1 MPVVKAVIPT
11 AGLSTRLLPAT
22 KAQPKVMLPVVDIP
36 TIQYVVEEA
45 VRAGINDILIVVGRG
60 QRSIEDHFD
69 RSIELEHAL
78 ERKGD
83 TDTLESMRRISEMA
97 EIHYVRQKEPR
108 GLGHAIS
115 LAARH
120 VGDEPFAVLL
130 GDNIMPEPCL
140 EPMIKIFEE
149 YGRSVVAL
157 QEVPIEQISS
167 LGAAACEPIH
177 DGLVRV
183 VDIVEK
189 PKPDEAP
196 SNLAAVGRY
205 ILTPEIFEIL
215 RNTEPG
221 ALGEIQV
228 TDAIRSL
235 ALSQAVYG
243 HVYEGRWLDTGS
255 KLSYLKTIV
264 EIAADRE
271 DLGSDFRDFLADFAI
286 RRKLV

>member
-1 MPVVKAVIPT
+1 MPVTKAVIPT

-22 KAQPKVMLPVVDIP
+22 KAQPKAMLPVVDTP

-69 RSIELEHAL
+69 RSMELEQAL
-78 ERKGD
+78 EKKGD
-83 TDTLESMRRISEMA
+83 VDRLETVRRISELA
-97 EIHYVRQKEPR
+97 EIHYVRQKEHR

-115 LAARH
+115 LASRH

-140 EPMIKIFEE
+140 EPMIKIFDQ
-149 YGRSVVAL
+149 YGRSVIAL
-157 QEVPIEQISS
+157 QEVPIEQISA
-167 LGAAACEPIH
+167 LGAAACEPVN
-177 DGLVRV
+177 DTLVRI

-189 PKPDEAP
+189 PKPEEAP
-196 SNLAAVGRY
+196 SNLAAIGRY
-205 ILTPEIFEIL
+205 ILTPEIFDIL
-215 RNTEPG
+215 KTTEPG
-221 ALGEIQV
+221 ALGEIQI
-228 TDAIRSL
+228 TDAIRTL
-235 ALSQAVYG
+235 AISQAVYG
-243 HVYEGRWLDTGS
+243 HIYEGRWLDTGS
-255 KLSYLKTIV
+255 KIGYLRATV

-271 DLGSDFRDFLADFAI
+271 DLGEAFKDFLADFAI